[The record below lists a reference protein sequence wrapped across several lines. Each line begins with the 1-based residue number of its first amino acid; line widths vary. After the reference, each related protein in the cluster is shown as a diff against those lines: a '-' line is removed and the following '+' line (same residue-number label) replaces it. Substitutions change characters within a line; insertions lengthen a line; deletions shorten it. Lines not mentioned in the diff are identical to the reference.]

1 MKSFFQFLNEIA
13 ADSQS
18 MVSNQPISALIQR
31 NFPMGAL
38 NYDFSDIPPTAPKN
52 KTIRRKFYY
61 KLENNEFLKLS
72 DVADIKINFPEANFW
87 LTRKGSIKEVGRPTK
102 DFNKEKIGIKVT
114 SDKIDPNYLFYM
126 FQYLHT
132 KSFFEKEA
140 VGMLNLKNIRVSTIK
155 DIQLKLND

>member
-1 MKSFFQFLNEIA
+1 MKSFFEFLNEIA
-13 ADSQS
+13 TDNQA
-18 MVSNQPISALIQR
+18 MVSSQPISALIQR

-38 NYDFSDIPPTAPKN
+38 NYDFSNLPPIHNKKKPKP
-52 KTIRRKFYY
+52 KFY
-61 KLENNEFLKLS
+61 KLENSEFKKLS

-87 LTRKGSIKEVGRPTK
+87 LIRKGSIEEVGRPTK
-102 DFNKEKIGIKVT
+102 SFKKEKIGIKVT

-132 KSFFEKEA
+132 KGFFEKEA
-140 VGMLNLKNIRVSTIK
+140 VGMLNLKNIRISTIK